1 MGVQMSDAI
10 GTFEM
15 KHTGSHYG
23 RTDAGELVSNS
34 NFEGTGTG
42 YGVGFGTLTIIQPLS
57 EANATSGKCT
67 WSGQSFHEDGT
78 TLGFLA
84 EGTWEQTPGA
94 NQWTITLIANVA
106 NGDRIR
112 CVGIAEFSSRTFAGE
127 IFPA

>member
-1 MGVQMSDAI
+1 MSDAI

-15 KHTGSHYG
+15 NHTGSHYG
-23 RTDAGELVSNS
+23 RTDDGRLISNS
-34 NFEGTGTG
+34 NFEGTGSG

-57 EANATSGKCT
+57 EANATSGTCT

-94 NQWTITLIANVA
+94 NQWTITLIANVS